1 VSIFKS
7 LGICAVCVVITTTMV
22 MLLRDFGAY
31 GIMFMTMSVYYFRL
45 LVILDGKFASFFK
58 YKTRDVS

>member
-1 VSIFKS
+1 
-7 LGICAVCVVITTTMV
+7 VCVVITTAMV

-45 LVILDGKFASFFK
+45 FVILDGKFASFFI
-58 YKTRDVS
+58 